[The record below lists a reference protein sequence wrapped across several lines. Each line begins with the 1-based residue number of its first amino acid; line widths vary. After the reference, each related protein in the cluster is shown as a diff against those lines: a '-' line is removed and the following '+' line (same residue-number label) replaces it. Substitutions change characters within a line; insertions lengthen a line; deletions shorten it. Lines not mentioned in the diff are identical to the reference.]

1 MRFNKIISKISMI
14 ALVFF
19 VLSSCSIVQKT
30 EEAIRGEVLAT
41 YDGRKI
47 TRGEVEDYFKGFDAA
62 LIERY
67 GEDYKNNSEYV
78 NEQLRVFAE
87 NYAQNSILIEE
98 FDKRNIATEEEIN
111 QEIDSMVSEVMHLF
125 IDEENGTLD
134 DGHGHKVNEEK
145 LNEALKAA
153 FYVDIEDYKIKQK
166 DIIKINKL
174 VDNLV
179 KDVSVSEDEIFE
191 YYENNKDDKYK
202 TGAGATMYHILV
214 DTEEEALEVKERIE
228 SGEKYED
235 IAAELNKDATSQTG
249 GSLGF
254 VEYDNS
260 NFDTDFLE
268 GAKNLSEGEI
278 SNPVK
283 TQFGYHIIK
292 VEDIKGE
299 SEYDDIESV
308 KVDIEETLLSEKKQ
322 NLVNEFSENLF
333 KEKNLKVK

>member
-1 MRFNKIISKISMI
+1 MKFNKLISKISMI

-19 VLSSCSIVQKT
+19 VLSSCSIIQKT

-67 GEDYKNNSEYV
+67 GEDYKNNSEYL
-78 NEQLRVFAE
+78 NEQLKAFAE
-87 NYAQNSILIEE
+87 NYAQNSILVEE
-98 FDKRNIATEEEIN
+98 FGKRGIATEEEIN
-111 QEIDSMVSEVMHLF
+111 EEIDNMVSEVMHLF

-153 FYVDIEDYKIKQK
+153 FYVDIEDYKTKQR

-174 VDNLV
+174 VDDLV
-179 KDVSVSEDEIFE
+179 KDVSVSEDEILE
-191 YYENNKDDKYK
+191 YYENNKDEKYK

-214 DTEEEALEVKERIE
+214 DMEEEALKVKERIE
-228 SGEKYED
+228 AGEKYED

-254 VEYDNS
+254 VEYDNTS
-260 NFDTDFLE
+260 YDADFLE

-278 SNPVK
+278 SDPVK

-292 VEDIKGE
+292 VEGIKSE
-299 SEYDDIESV
+299 PEYDDIESV
-308 KVDIEETLLSEKKQ
+308 RVDIEETLLTEKKQ

>member
-1 MRFNKIISKISMI
+1 MI

-67 GEDYKNNSEYV
+67 GEDYKNNSEYL
-78 NEQLRVFAE
+78 NEQLKAFAE
-87 NYAQNSILIEE
+87 NYAQNSILVEE
-98 FDKRNIATEEEIN
+98 FGKRGIATEEEIN
-111 QEIDSMVSEVMHLF
+111 EEIDNMVSEVMHLF

-153 FYVDIEDYKIKQK
+153 FYVDIEDYKTKQR

-174 VDNLV
+174 VDDLV
-179 KDVSVSEDEIFE
+179 KDVSVSEDEILE
-191 YYENNKDDKYK
+191 YYENNKDEKYK

-214 DTEEEALEVKERIE
+214 DPEEEE
-228 SGEKYED
+228 
-235 IAAELNKDATSQTG
+235 
-249 GSLGF
+249 
-254 VEYDNS
+254 
-260 NFDTDFLE
+260 
-268 GAKNLSEGEI
+268 
-278 SNPVK
+278 
-283 TQFGYHIIK
+283 
-292 VEDIKGE
+292 
-299 SEYDDIESV
+299 
-308 KVDIEETLLSEKKQ
+308 
-322 NLVNEFSENLF
+322 
-333 KEKNLKVK
+333 LKVYLFL

>member
-1 MRFNKIISKISMI
+1 MKFNKLISKISMI

-47 TRGEVEDYFKGFDAA
+47 TRGEVEDYFKGFDDA

-78 NEQLRVFAE
+78 NQQLKAFSE
-87 NYAQNSILIEE
+87 NYAQNFILIEE
-98 FDKRNIATEEEIN
+98 FDKRAIATEEEIN
-111 QEIDSMVSEVMHLF
+111 EEINNMVSEVMHLF

-153 FYVDIEDYKIKQK
+153 FYVDIEDYKTKQK

-174 VDNLV
+174 VDDLV
-179 KDVSVSEDEIFE
+179 KDVSVSEDEILE
-191 YYENNKDDKYK
+191 YYENNKDEKYK

-214 DTEEEALEVKERIE
+214 DTEEEALKVKERIKA
-228 SGEKYED
+228 GEKYED

-254 VEYDNS
+254 VEYDNTS
-260 NFDTDFLE
+260 YDADFLE

-278 SNPVK
+278 SDPVK

-292 VEDIKGE
+292 VEGIKSE
-299 SEYDDIESV
+299 PEYDDIESV
-308 KVDIEETLLSEKKQ
+308 RVDIQETLLTEKKQ

>member
-1 MRFNKIISKISMI
+1 MKFNKLISKISMI

-67 GEDYKNNSEYV
+67 GEDYKNNSEYL
-78 NEQLRVFAE
+78 NEQLKAFAE

-98 FDKRNIATEEEIN
+98 FGKRGIATEEEVN
-111 QEIDSMVSEVMHLF
+111 EEIDNMVSEVMHLF

-153 FYVDIEDYKIKQK
+153 FYVDIEDYKTKQR

-174 VDNLV
+174 VDDLV
-179 KDVSVSEDEIFE
+179 KDVSVSEDEILE
-191 YYENNKDDKYK
+191 YYENNKDEKYK

-214 DTEEEALEVKERIE
+214 DTEEEALKVKERIE
-228 SGEKYED
+228 AGEKYED

-254 VEYDNS
+254 VEYDNTS
-260 NFDTDFLE
+260 YDADFLE

-278 SNPVK
+278 SDPVK

-292 VEDIKGE
+292 VEGIKSE
-299 SEYDDIESV
+299 PEYDDIESV
-308 KVDIEETLLSEKKQ
+308 RVDIEETLLTEKKQ

>member
-1 MRFNKIISKISMI
+1 MKFNKLISKISMI

-67 GEDYKNNSEYV
+67 GEDYKNNSEYL
-78 NEQLRVFAE
+78 NEQLKAFAE

-98 FDKRNIATEEEIN
+98 FGKRGIATEEEIN
-111 QEIDSMVSEVMHLF
+111 EEIDNMVSEVMHLF

-153 FYVDIEDYKIKQK
+153 FYLDIEDYKTKQR

-174 VDNLV
+174 VDDLV
-179 KDVSVSEDEIFE
+179 KDVSVSEDEILE
-191 YYENNKDDKYK
+191 YYENNKDEKYK

-214 DTEEEALEVKERIE
+214 DTEEEALKVKERIE
-228 SGEKYED
+228 AGEKYED

-254 VEYDNS
+254 VEYDNTS
-260 NFDTDFLE
+260 YDADFLE

-278 SNPVK
+278 SDPVK

-292 VEDIKGE
+292 VEGIKSE
-299 SEYDDIESV
+299 PEYDDIESV
-308 KVDIEETLLSEKKQ
+308 RVDIEETLLTEKKQ

>member
-1 MRFNKIISKISMI
+1 MKFNKLISKISMI

-19 VLSSCSIVQKT
+19 VLSSCSIIQKT

-67 GEDYKNNSEYV
+67 GEDYKNNSEYL
-78 NEQLRVFAE
+78 NEQLKAFAE

-98 FDKRNIATEEEIN
+98 FGKRGIATEEEIN
-111 QEIDSMVSEVMHLF
+111 EEIDNMVSEVMHLF

-153 FYVDIEDYKIKQK
+153 FYVDIEDYKTKQR

-174 VDNLV
+174 VDDLV
-179 KDVSVSEDEIFE
+179 KDVSVSEDEILE
-191 YYENNKDDKYK
+191 YYENNKDEKYK

-214 DTEEEALEVKERIE
+214 DTEEEALKVKERIE
-228 SGEKYED
+228 AGEKYED
-235 IAAELNKDATSQTG
+235 IAAELNKDATSQIG

-254 VEYDNS
+254 VEYDNTS
-260 NFDTDFLE
+260 YDADFLE

-278 SNPVK
+278 SDPVK

-292 VEDIKGE
+292 VEGIKSE
-299 SEYDDIESV
+299 PEYDDIESV
-308 KVDIEETLLSEKKQ
+308 RVDIEETLLTEKKQ

>member
-1 MRFNKIISKISMI
+1 MKFNKLISKISMI

-67 GEDYKNNSEYV
+67 GEDYKNNSEYL
-78 NEQLRVFAE
+78 NEQLKAFAE

-98 FDKRNIATEEEIN
+98 FGKRGIATEEEIN
-111 QEIDSMVSEVMHLF
+111 EEIDNMVSEVMHLF

-153 FYVDIEDYKIKQK
+153 FYVDIEDYKTKQR

-174 VDNLV
+174 VDDLV
-179 KDVSVSEDEIFE
+179 KDVSVSEDEILE
-191 YYENNKDDKYK
+191 YYENNKDEKYK

-214 DTEEEALEVKERIE
+214 DTEEEALKVKERIE
-228 SGEKYED
+228 AGEKYED

-254 VEYDNS
+254 VEYDNTS
-260 NFDTDFLE
+260 YDADFLE

-278 SNPVK
+278 SDPVK

-292 VEDIKGE
+292 VEGIKSE
-299 SEYDDIESV
+299 PEYDDIESV
-308 KVDIEETLLSEKKQ
+308 RVDIEETLLTEKKQ

>member
-1 MRFNKIISKISMI
+1 MKFNKLISKISMI

-19 VLSSCSIVQKT
+19 VLSSCSIIQKT

-67 GEDYKNNSEYV
+67 GEDYKNNSEYL
-78 NEQLRVFAE
+78 NEQLKAFAE

-98 FDKRNIATEEEIN
+98 FGKRGIATEEEIN
-111 QEIDSMVSEVMHLF
+111 EEIDNMVSEVMHLF

-153 FYVDIEDYKIKQK
+153 FYVDIEDYKTKQR

-174 VDNLV
+174 VDDLV
-179 KDVSVSEDEIFE
+179 KDVSVSEDEILE
-191 YYENNKDDKYK
+191 YYENNKDEKYK

-214 DTEEEALEVKERIE
+214 DTEEEALKVKERIE
-228 SGEKYED
+228 AGEKYED

-254 VEYDNS
+254 VEYDNTS
-260 NFDTDFLE
+260 YDADFLE

-278 SNPVK
+278 SDPVK

-292 VEDIKGE
+292 VEGIKSE
-299 SEYDDIESV
+299 PEYDDIESV
-308 KVDIEETLLSEKKQ
+308 RVDIEETLLTEKKQ

>member
-1 MRFNKIISKISMI
+1 MKFNKLISKISMI

-67 GEDYKNNSEYV
+67 GEDYKNNSEYL
-78 NEQLRVFAE
+78 NEQLKAFAE
-87 NYAQNSILIEE
+87 NYAQNSILVEE
-98 FDKRNIATEEEIN
+98 FGKRGIATEEEIN
-111 QEIDSMVSEVMHLF
+111 EEIDNMVSEVMHLF

-153 FYVDIEDYKIKQK
+153 FYVDIEDYKTKQR

-174 VDNLV
+174 VDDLV
-179 KDVSVSEDEIFE
+179 KDVSVSEDEILE
-191 YYENNKDDKYK
+191 YYENNKEEKYK

-214 DTEEEALEVKERIE
+214 DTEEEALKVKERIE
-228 SGEKYED
+228 AGEKYED

-254 VEYDNS
+254 VEYDNTS
-260 NFDTDFLE
+260 YDADFLE

-278 SNPVK
+278 SDPVK

-292 VEDIKGE
+292 VEGIKSE
-299 SEYDDIESV
+299 PEYDDIESV
-308 KVDIEETLLSEKKQ
+308 RVDIEETLLTEKKQ

>member
-1 MRFNKIISKISMI
+1 MKFNKLISKISMI

-67 GEDYKNNSEYV
+67 GEDYKNNSEYL
-78 NEQLRVFAE
+78 NEQLKAFAE

-98 FDKRNIATEEEIN
+98 FGKRGIATEEEIN
-111 QEIDSMVSEVMHLF
+111 EEIDNMASEVMHLF

-153 FYVDIEDYKIKQK
+153 FYVDIEDYKTKQR

-174 VDNLV
+174 VDDLV
-179 KDVSVSEDEIFE
+179 KDVSVSEDEILE
-191 YYENNKDDKYK
+191 YYENNKDEKYK

-214 DTEEEALEVKERIE
+214 DTEEEALKVKERIE
-228 SGEKYED
+228 AGEKYED

-254 VEYDNS
+254 VEYDNTS
-260 NFDTDFLE
+260 YDADFLE

-278 SNPVK
+278 SDPVK

-292 VEDIKGE
+292 VEGIKSE
-299 SEYDDIESV
+299 PEYDDIESV
-308 KVDIEETLLSEKKQ
+308 RVDIEETLLTEKKQ